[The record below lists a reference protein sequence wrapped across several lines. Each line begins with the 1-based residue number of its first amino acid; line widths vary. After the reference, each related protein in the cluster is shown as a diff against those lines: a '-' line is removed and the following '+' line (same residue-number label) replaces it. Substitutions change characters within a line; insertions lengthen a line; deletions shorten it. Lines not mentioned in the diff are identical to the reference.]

1 MDYSQ
6 YESYGFDRFSAFT
19 LSTGYEERSYQAHWH
34 SYGEIVLVGPG
45 KTNVFEVNQNKYE
58 LIEGDF
64 LLVWPMEMH
73 AIIDADRKESL
84 VIQFSNAFMNSLF
97 NLQRIMHFY
106 RNLHVLC
113 INAHPQLVA
122 GLRIIAEKMKEIF
135 LSAAPDRELRC
146 CMLLMEFM
154 LTLDQHR
161 EDFAPELRNG
171 EPYSYTDTVTR
182 RIIMVT
188 DYIKNNLT
196 ADDLSQG
203 AMAEMAG
210 ISRDYFSRIF
220 RNVTGTNY
228 SRWLNMIRLE
238 KATELLADK
247 QMTLTEIAMHS
258 GFQSI
263 SSFNRVFHTEK
274 GMSPGEYRALLM
286 PPYPG

>member
-6 YESYGFDRFSAFT
+6 YESYGFDRFSAFN

-97 NLQRIMHFY
+97 DLQRIMHFY

-113 INAHPQLVA
+113 INAHPQLVT

>member
-1 MDYSQ
+1 MDYSR
-6 YESYGFDRFSAFT
+6 YENYGFERFSAFN

-45 KTNVFEVNQNKYE
+45 KTNVFMVNRNTYE
-58 LIEGDF
+58 LVEGDF

-73 AIIDADRKESL
+73 SIIDADRKESL
-84 VIQFSNAFMNSLF
+84 VIQFSNAFINSLF
-97 NLQRIMHFY
+97 DLQRIMHFY

-113 INAHPQLVA
+113 IHSHPELVSKL
-122 GLRIIAEKMKEIF
+122 GGIANRMKEAF
-135 LSAAPDRELRC
+135 LSGAADRELRC

-154 LTLDQHR
+154 MTLDQSR
-161 EDFAPELRNG
+161 EEFVPELRRG
-171 EPYSYTDTVTR
+171 DSRSYSDTVMR
-182 RIIMVT
+182 RMIMVT

-203 AMAEMAG
+203 TMAEMAG

-220 RNVTGTNY
+220 RSVTGTNY
-228 SRWLNMIRLE
+228 SKWLNMIRLE
-238 KATELLADK
+238 KATGLLADREL
-247 QMTLTEIAMHS
+247 TLTEIAMRS

-286 PPYPG
+286 PPYAE